1 MADESKHNIWGR
13 VGIQYFSRDSA
24 SFFIDNPFNFRDSK
38 ITLKLVDI
46 GTRDEVVL

>member
-1 MADESKHNIWGR
+1 MATPKRRKAVRG
-13 VGIQYFSRDSA
+13 
-24 SFFIDNPFNFRDSK
+24 FFIDNPFNFRDSK